1 MKIKSKENY
10 SKIIDFKDHKLG
22 LYGIDTFIK
31 DWESEPRR
39 DVKEKRCR
47 IVKKKGDKVLEI
59 TIPKGTESD
68 GGSFWRLEFPRN
80 LNDAT
85 FEYDIMF
92 GQDFDFVRGG
102 KLPGLGGG
110 ASKGFG
116 GTPEEYQ
123 NGFSARLMWR
133 EIDFEKEKLTKE
145 PLGKEMRVLKE
156 MIKSE
161 ETKKNREEMLGQLN
175 LISNEI
181 IKLGWNFRDL
191 VKEPH
196 KAFLVQYIYY
206 PDKKGRFGENL
217 AYLYNGNKNKK
228 VFVEPNK
235 WYNIKMRIKL
245 SENPKLE
252 DTIMAWVNG
261 KKVLDKKRN
270 LRKKKS
276 YGINQVMFSLFFGG
290 NDETWHTKK
299 DEKVYF
305 KKFVIEGK

>member
-1 MKIKSKENY
+1 MKTKSKENY
-10 SKIIDFKDHKLG
+10 SKTIDFKDHKLG
-22 LYGIDTFIK
+22 LYGVNTFIK
-31 DWESEPRR
+31 DWGSEPRR
-39 DVKEKRCR
+39 GVKEKRCR
-47 IVKKKGDKVLEI
+47 IVKKDGKKLLEI

-68 GGSFWRLEFPRN
+68 GGSFWRLMFPRN
-80 LNDAT
+80 LTDVT

-92 GQDFDFVRGG
+92 GDNFDFVRGG

-110 ASKGFG
+110 ASKGSG

-133 EIDFEKEKLTKE
+133 EIDFEKELSIKE
-145 PLGKEMRVLKE
+145 SLGKEMKVLKE

-161 ETKKNREEMLGQLN
+161 ENKNKREEMLSQLN
-175 LISNEI
+175 SISNEI
-181 IKLGWNFRDL
+181 IKLGWHFRDL

-217 AYLYNGNKNKK
+217 AYRYENNRNKK

-245 SENPKLE
+245 SEGTKQE
-252 DTIMAWVNG
+252 DMILAWVNG

-290 NDETWHTKK
+290 DDETWHTKK

>member
-1 MKIKSKENY
+1 MKEKY
-10 SKIIDFKDHKLG
+10 SKVIDFKDHKLG
-22 LYGIDTFIK
+22 LYDVKTFVK
-31 DWESEPRR
+31 DWGSEPRR
-39 DVKEKRCR
+39 GVAEKRCR
-47 IVKKKGDKVLEI
+47 IVKKDGKKVLEI
-59 TIPKGTESD
+59 TIPKDTESK
-68 GGSFWRLEFPRN
+68 GGSFWRLNFPQN
-80 LNDAT
+80 FTDVTL
-85 FEYDIMF
+85 EYDIMF
-92 GQDFDFVRGG
+92 GDNFDFVRGG

-110 ASKGFG
+110 ASMGCG

-133 EIDFEKEKLTKE
+133 EIDFERELETKKQ
-145 PLGKEMRVLKE
+145 LGKEMKVLKE

-161 ETKKNREEMLGQLN
+161 KDKDKMLSQMKQIG
-175 LISNEI
+175 NEI

-196 KAFLVQYIYY
+196 KAYLVQYMYY
-206 PDKKGRFGENL
+206 PDRKTNHGDDQI
-217 AYLYNGNKNKK
+217 YQHKNKK

-245 SENPKLE
+245 SENTKQK

-261 KKVLDKKRN
+261 KRVLERRLN

-290 NDETWHTKK
+290 DDETWHTKK

-305 KKFVIEGK
+305 KKFIVNGN

>member
-1 MKIKSKENY
+1 MKKTEY
-10 SKIIDFKDHKLG
+10 SKTIDFANHKTG
-22 LYGIDTFIK
+22 LYDTNTFIK
-31 DWESEPRR
+31 DWGSEPRR
-39 DVKEKRCR
+39 GIAEKRCR
-47 IVKKKGDKVLEI
+47 IVNKKGEKVLEI
-59 TIPKGTESD
+59 TIPKGTISD
-68 GGSFWRLEFPRN
+68 GGSFWRLNFPRN
-80 LNDAT
+80 LTDAT

-92 GQDFDFVRGG
+92 GNNFDFVRGG

-110 ASKGFG
+110 ASMGCG
-116 GTPEEYQ
+116 GTPEQYQ

-133 EIDFEKEKLTKE
+133 ETDFEKELSIKE
-145 PLGKEMRVLKE
+145 PLGKEMKVLKE
-156 MIKSE
+156 MIKSDE
-161 ETKKNREEMLGQLN
+161 NNKKRKEILSQLN

-181 IKLGWNFRDL
+181 IKLGWHFRDL

-196 KAFLVQYIYY
+196 KAFLVQYMYY

-217 AYLYNGNKNKK
+217 AYRYGNNRDNK

-245 SENPKLE
+245 SENPRKKDIIL
-252 DTIMAWVNG
+252 AWVDG

-290 NDETWHTKK
+290 DDETWHTKK

-305 KKFVIEGK
+305 RRFEIKGK

>member
-1 MKIKSKENY
+1 MKNRY
-10 SKIIDFKDHKLG
+10 SKIIDFKNHKVG
-22 LYGIDTFIK
+22 LYDIKTFVE
-31 DWESEPRR
+31 DWGSEPRR
-39 DVKEKRCR
+39 GIEEKRCK
-47 IVKKKGDKVLEI
+47 IVKKNGENLLEI
-59 TIPKGTESD
+59 TIPKDTESK
-68 GGSFWRLEFPRN
+68 GGSFWRLNFPR
-80 LNDAT
+80 DFIDVT
-85 FEYDIMF
+85 FEYDIKF
-92 GQDFDFVRGG
+92 GKNFDFVRGG

-110 ASKGFG
+110 TSKGCG

-133 EIDFEKEKLTKE
+133 EIDFDKGGELKK
-145 PLGKEMRVLKE
+145 PLSEEVKKLKE
-156 MIKSE
+156 FIKSNKNKE
-161 ETKKNREEMLGQLN
+161 EILN
-175 LISNEI
+175 QINTISNEV
-181 IKLGWNFRDL
+181 IKYEWHCRDL

-196 KAFLVQYIYY
+196 KAFLVQYMYY

-217 AYLYNGNKNKK
+217 AYRYGNDKNNK

-245 SENPKLE
+245 SENPKEE
-252 DTIMAWVNG
+252 DTILAWVNG

-299 DEKVYF
+299 EEKVYF
-305 KKFVIEGK
+305 RKFRVQEN

>member
-1 MKIKSKENY
+1 MMKEEKQRY
-10 SKIIDFKDHKLG
+10 SKTIDFRNHNLG
-22 LYGIDTFIK
+22 LYDIDTFLR
-31 DWESEPRR
+31 DWGSEPRR
-39 DVKEKRCR
+39 GVVEKRCR
-47 IVKKKGDKVLEI
+47 IIKKKGEKLLEI

-68 GGSFWRLEFPRN
+68 GGSFWRLVFPRN
-80 LNDAT
+80 LTDAT

-92 GQDFDFVRGG
+92 GDNFDFVRGG

-110 ASKGFG
+110 TSKGSG

-133 EIDFEKEKLTKE
+133 EIDFEKELLIKQ
-145 PLGKEMRVLKE
+145 PLGNEINSLKE
-156 MIKSE
+156 MIKSDKKKE
-161 ETKKNREEMLGQLN
+161 EIFKQITSIQ
-175 LISNEI
+175 NEI

-217 AYLYNGNKNKK
+217 IYEYKNKK

-245 SENPKLE
+245 SENPKQE
-252 DTIMAWVNG
+252 DTILAWVNG
-261 KKVLDKKRN
+261 RNVLNKKRN

-290 NDETWHTKK
+290 GDETWHTKK

-305 KKFVIEGK
+305 RKFMINGK